1 MRAYQIDVLIGGKVV
16 CEFYAVLKLVE
27 AELLRTCKDEEVRMH
42 T

>member
-16 CEFYAVLKLVE
+16 YELCAMLKLVE
-27 AELLRTCKDEEVRMH
+27 AELLRTCKDEELRMH